1 MFNNDNIKE
10 IDIIEFGEFI
20 LSIIHEY
27 VQNNIKLMSNQKYIS
42 IIRETVLE
50 IINGCYGNILPYNE
64 LFEIIDNMHSN
75 CLVRHFLLAEAPA
88 TGPVI
93 QAWNHSFP

>member
-20 LSIIHEY
+20 LSIIDEY

-50 IINGCYGNILPYNE
+50 TINEYI
-64 LFEIIDNMHSN
+64 
-75 CLVRHFLLAEAPA
+75 A
-88 TGPVI
+88 I
-93 QAWNHSFP
+93 Q

>member
-20 LSIIHEY
+20 LSIIDEY

-50 IINGCYGNILPYNE
+50 TINGCYGNILPY
-64 LFEIIDNMHSN
+64 S
-75 CLVRHFLLAEAPA
+75 
-88 TGPVI
+88 
-93 QAWNHSFP
+93 

>member
-20 LSIIHEY
+20 LSIIDEY

-42 IIRETVLE
+42 IISETVLE
-50 IINGCYGNILPYNE
+50 TINGCYGNILPYS
-64 LFEIIDNMHSN
+64 DNSHTYSHL
-75 CLVRHFLLAEAPA
+75 CQFK
-88 TGPVI
+88 
-93 QAWNHSFP
+93 

>member
-64 LFEIIDNMHSN
+64 LFDIIDKI
-75 CLVRHFLLAEAPA
+75 LLIIL
-88 TGPVI
+88 TMLGC
-93 QAWNHSFP
+93 FDLTKLLLF